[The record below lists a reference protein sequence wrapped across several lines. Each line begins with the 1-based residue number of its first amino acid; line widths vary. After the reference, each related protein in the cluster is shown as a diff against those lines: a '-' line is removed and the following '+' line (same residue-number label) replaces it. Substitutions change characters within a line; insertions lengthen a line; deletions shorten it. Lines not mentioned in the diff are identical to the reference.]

1 MVHMKKKA
9 AKHSVQTH
17 TTTTTLWKRVFFS
30 LCHTQVSP
38 FLANFQVDWIT
49 SSRQKFSLLQ
59 QSSCLSQVSNANL
72 KAKTLSLKQQP
83 FLTKAKLFRT
93 LAAKWIVDHFLNTK
107 EKRPGMAFFLP
118 PSFLMISPLFS
129 SLQPEE
135 ACKVRFARACE
146 RQ

>member
-1 MVHMKKKA
+1 MVHMKKRQPNTVF
-9 AKHSVQTH
+9 KH
-17 TTTTTLWKRVFFS
+17 TLLCGKEFFFS
-30 LCHTQVSP
+30 LCHTQVCP